1 MANLHAIQEILN
13 DPLIKCKLPKDVRWL
28 SHDNAIK
35 ALVRCLPSI
44 LVSLDREASE
54 NGEPTAHGLFKFM
67 KCYKFVACLY
77 LLSDV
82 LPHLSRLSRIF
93 QKEDIDF
100 FLVQPCL
107 IKEYMHCPGP
117 NLSKVDDVL
126 VTDLKDFQIIVSDSQ
141 KDAFKSNIQA
151 IIDQLYN
158 RFPHVELIDALS
170 IFDPCTLPSDE
181 KELVTH
187 GRERLKVLTTIFGG
201 ASNCDIDIEDCTS
214 EWECL
219 KRLIHNN

>member
-1 MANLHAIQEILN
+1 M
-13 DPLIKCKLPKDVRWL
+13 L
-28 SHDNAIK
+28 SVWPICMQFSSSS
-35 ALVRCLPSI
+35 LSPI

-93 QKEDIDF
+93 QKEDVDLS
-100 FLVQPCL
+100 LVQPCL
-107 IKEYMHCPGP
+107 KTTIDAIKEYMHCPGP

-141 KDAFKSNIQA
+141 KRPSNLIFKQ
-151 IIDQLYN
+151 
-158 RFPHVELIDALS
+158 S
-170 IFDPCTLPSDE
+170 IFKQLLISF
-181 KELVTH
+181 
-187 GRERLKVLTTIFGG
+187 TTVFPM
-201 ASNCDIDIEDCTS
+201 
-214 EWECL
+214 
-219 KRLIHNN
+219 

>member
-13 DPLIKCKLPKDVRWL
+13 NTLIKCKLPKDVHWL
-28 SHDNAIK
+28 WHNNAIK

-44 LVSLDREASE
+44 LVTLDRKAPE

-82 LPHLSRLSRIF
+82 FPHLSRLSCIF
-93 QKEDIDF
+93 QKEDVDLS
-100 FLVQPCL
+100 LVQPCL
-107 IKEYMHCPGP
+107 KTTIDAIKEYMHCPGP

-126 VTDLKDFQIIVSDSQ
+126 VTDLKDFQIIATDSQ
-141 KDAFKSNIQA
+141 KDTFKSSLQAVYIQA

-158 RFPHVELIDALS
+158 RFPHVELIDSFS

-181 KELVTH
+181 RVSYSWP
-187 GRERLKVLTTIFGG
+187 RKVRSTY
-201 ASNCDIDIEDCTS
+201 
-214 EWECL
+214 
-219 KRLIHNN
+219 NNRWGSF